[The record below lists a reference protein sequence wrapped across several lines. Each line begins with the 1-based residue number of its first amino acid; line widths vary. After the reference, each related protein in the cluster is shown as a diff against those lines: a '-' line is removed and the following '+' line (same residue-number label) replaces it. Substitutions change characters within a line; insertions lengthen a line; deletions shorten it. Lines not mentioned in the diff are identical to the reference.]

1 MRRLLS
7 ILGLML
13 VPGLLQAAEPSQNLI
28 DIYRLA
34 VERDPTW
41 SAARNANLAAQE
53 KLEQGKALYRPTVTF
68 NSNANHTESD
78 IRYLG
83 GSNPFRV
90 GGPQSFD
97 TFSYG
102 VNVNQPILRLQNY
115 LQYQQA
121 KVQVSQA
128 DKQLMLAQQ
137 NLIIRSAQAYFDVLL
152 AQDKIDLINAQKAAI
167 DRQLAQAKANFEVG
181 NATITDVNEAQ
192 ARYDLIQAQEIA
204 AINELEVKKRT
215 VQSVIGEMPGR
226 LAPARSDL
234 KTALPEPDNLDKW
247 VELALQ
253 NNLDLA
259 IQQQNLELATQE
271 VDKQT
276 AGHYPTLDAVGSY
289 TDTRAGGGVN
299 GFGNDLQSSVIG
311 LQLAIPLYQG
321 GLTSSRVR
329 EAVANKQKALD
340 DVEAARRQAD
350 LATREAYL
358 NLTGSVAQVKA
369 YEQALNSSQ
378 SQVDSTTLG
387 YEVGVRNS
395 VDVLN
400 AQQQLFSAKRD
411 LLQARYTYLL
421 STLKLKSAI
430 GMLNEGDLAEI
441 NQRLVMG
448 DAPAAAGGSARH
460 SPN

>member
-1 MRRLLS
+1 MRPSLL
-7 ILGLML
+7 IVALA
-13 VPGLLQAAEPSQNLI
+13 LLPSLSQAADARQSLA
-28 DIYRLA
+28 DIYQLA

-68 NSNANHTESD
+68 SSNASRTESD
-78 IRYLG
+78 IRYLSG
-83 GSNPFRV
+83 NNPFRT

-97 TFSYG
+97 TFGYG
-102 VNVNQPILRLQNY
+102 INVNQPILRMQNY
-115 LQYQQA
+115 LQYQQS

-128 DKQLMLAQQ
+128 DKQLILAQQ
-137 NLIIRSAQAYFDVLL
+137 NLILRTAQAYFDVLL
-152 AQDKIDLINAQKAAI
+152 AQDKIELINAQKAAI
-167 DRQLAQAKANFEVG
+167 NRQLEQAKANFELG

-192 ARYDLIQAQEIA
+192 ARYDLTTAQEIA
-204 AINELEVKKRT
+204 ALNEFEVKKRT
-215 VQSVIGEMPGR
+215 VQAVIGEMPKQ

-234 KTALPEPDNLDKW
+234 KTTLPEPANMDKW
-247 VELALQ
+247 VELAMQ
-253 NNLDLA
+253 SNLNLS
-259 IQQQNLELATQE
+259 IQQQNLEIATQE
-271 VDKQT
+271 VDKQN

-289 TDTRAGGGVN
+289 TDTRASGGIN
-299 GFGNDLQSSVIG
+299 GFGTDLQSGVIG

-321 GLTSSRVR
+321 GATSSRIR
-329 EAVANKQKALD
+329 EAVANKQKAQD

-350 LATREAYL
+350 LETREAYL
-358 NLTGSVAQVKA
+358 NLTGSVAQVQA
-369 YEQALNSSQ
+369 FEQALNSSQ
-378 SQVDSTTLG
+378 SQVDSTALG

-441 NQRLVMG
+441 NQRLLLSN
-448 DAPAAAGGSARH
+448 SA
-460 SPN
+460 SNQQAN

>member
-1 MRRLLS
+1 MRPSSLILALALL
-7 ILGLML
+7 
-13 VPGLLQAAEPSQNLI
+13 PGLSQAAEPQQSLV
-28 DIYRLA
+28 DIYQLA

-68 NSNANHTESD
+68 SSNASRTESD
-78 IRYLG
+78 IRYLSG
-83 GSNPFRV
+83 NNPFRT

-97 TFSYG
+97 TFGYG
-102 VNVNQPILRLQNY
+102 INVNQPILRMQNY
-115 LQYQQA
+115 LQYQQS

-128 DKQLMLAQQ
+128 DKQLILAQQ
-137 NLIIRSAQAYFDVLL
+137 NLILRTSQAYFDVLL

-167 DRQLAQAKANFEVG
+167 NRQLEQAKANFELG

-192 ARYDLIQAQEIA
+192 ARYDLTTAQEIA
-204 AINELEVKKRT
+204 ALNEFEVKKRT
-215 VQSVIGEMPGR
+215 VQSVIGEMPKK

-234 KTALPEPDNLDKW
+234 KTTLPEPNNMDKW
-247 VELALQ
+247 VELAMQ
-253 NNLDLA
+253 SNLNLS

-271 VDKQT
+271 VDKQN

-289 TDTRAGGGVN
+289 TDTRASGGIN
-299 GFGNDLQSSVIG
+299 GFGTDLQSGVIG

-321 GLTSSRVR
+321 GATSSRIR
-329 EAVANKQKALD
+329 EAVANKQKAQD

-350 LATREAYL
+350 LDTRQAYL
-358 NLTGSVAQVKA
+358 NLTGSVAQVQA
-369 YEQALNSSQ
+369 YEQALTSSQ

-441 NQRLVMG
+441 NQRLLLSN
-448 DAPAAAGGSARH
+448 SA
-460 SPN
+460 SNSQAN

>member
-448 DAPAAAGGSARH
+448 DAPAAAGGSTRH

>member
-1 MRRLLS
+1 MRPSSLILALALL
-7 ILGLML
+7 
-13 VPGLLQAAEPSQNLI
+13 PGLSQAAEPQQSLV
-28 DIYRLA
+28 DIYQLA

-68 NSNANHTESD
+68 SSNASRSETD

-83 GSNPFRV
+83 GGNNPFRT
-90 GGPQSFD
+90 GGQQSFD
-97 TFSYG
+97 TFGYG
-102 VNVNQPILRLQNY
+102 ININQPILRMQNY
-115 LQYQQA
+115 LQYQQS

-128 DKQLMLAQQ
+128 DKQLILAQQ
-137 NLIIRSAQAYFDVLL
+137 NLILRTAQAYFDVLL

-167 DRQLAQAKANFEVG
+167 NRQLEQAKANFELG

-192 ARYDLIQAQEIA
+192 ARYDLTTAQEIA
-204 AINELEVKKRT
+204 ALNEFEVKKRT
-215 VQSVIGEMPGR
+215 VQSVIGEMPKQ

-234 KTALPEPDNLDKW
+234 KTTLPEPNNMEKW
-247 VELALQ
+247 VELAMQ
-253 NNLDLA
+253 SNLNLS
-259 IQQQNLELATQE
+259 IQQQNLEIATQE
-271 VDKQT
+271 VDKQN

-289 TDTRAGGGVN
+289 TDTRASGGIN
-299 GFGNDLQSSVIG
+299 GFGSDLQNGTIG

-321 GLTSSRVR
+321 GITSSRIR
-329 EAVANKQKALD
+329 EAVANKQKAQD

-350 LATREAYL
+350 LDTREAYL
-358 NLTGSVAQVKA
+358 NLTGSVAQVQA
-369 YEQALNSSQ
+369 FEQALNSSQ

-441 NQRLVMG
+441 NQRLLLSN
-448 DAPAAAGGSARH
+448 SA
-460 SPN
+460 SSNQAN

>member
-1 MRRLLS
+1 MRTLVA
-7 ILGLML
+7 ILGVVLL
-13 VPGLLQAAEPSQNLI
+13 PGALHAAEPQQSLI
-28 DIYRLA
+28 DIYQLA
-34 VERDPTW
+34 LERDPTW

-68 NSNANHTESD
+68 NSNASRTESD
-78 IRYLG
+78 IRYIG
-83 GSNPFRV
+83 GVNPFRV

-97 TFSYG
+97 TFGYG
-102 VNVNQPILRLQNY
+102 VSVNQPILRLQNY
-115 LQYQQA
+115 VEYQQA

-128 DKQLMLAQQ
+128 DKQLILAQQ
-137 NLIIRSAQAYFDVLL
+137 NLILRSAQAYFDVLL

-167 DRQLAQAKANFEVG
+167 NRQLEQAKANFELG

-192 ARYDLIQAQEIA
+192 ARYDLTMAQEIA
-204 AINELEVKKRT
+204 ALNELEVKKRT
-215 VQSVIGEMPGR
+215 VQSVIGEMPKK
-226 LAPARSDL
+226 LAPARGDL
-234 KTALPEPDNLDKW
+234 KTTLPEPNNMDKW
-247 VELALQ
+247 VDLALQ
-253 NNLDLA
+253 SNLNLN
-259 IQQQNLELATQE
+259 IQQQNLEIATKE
-271 VDKQT
+271 VDKQN

-289 TDTRAGGGVN
+289 TDTRASGGIN
-299 GFGNDLQSSVIG
+299 GFGSDLQSSVIG

-321 GLTSSRVR
+321 GLASSRVR
-329 EAVANKQKALD
+329 EAVAFKQKAQD

-350 LATREAYL
+350 LDTREAYL
-358 NLTGSVAQVKA
+358 NLTGSVAQVQA

-430 GMLNEGDLAEI
+430 GMLSESDLVEV
-441 NQRLVMG
+441 NQRLLL
-448 DAPAAAGGSARH
+448 SN
-460 SPN
+460 SPNTSATDNKTN

>member
-1 MRRLLS
+1 MRPSSLILALALL
-7 ILGLML
+7 
-13 VPGLLQAAEPSQNLI
+13 PGLSQAAEPQQSLV
-28 DIYRLA
+28 DIYQLA

-68 NSNANHTESD
+68 SSNASRTESD
-78 IRYLG
+78 IRYLSG
-83 GSNPFRV
+83 NNPFRT

-97 TFSYG
+97 TFGYG
-102 VNVNQPILRLQNY
+102 INVNQPILRMQNY
-115 LQYQQA
+115 LQYQQS

-128 DKQLMLAQQ
+128 DKQLILAQQ
-137 NLIIRSAQAYFDVLL
+137 NLILRTSQAYFDVLL

-167 DRQLAQAKANFEVG
+167 NRQLEQAKANFELG

-192 ARYDLIQAQEIA
+192 ARYDLTTAQEIA
-204 AINELEVKKRT
+204 ALNEFEVKKRT
-215 VQSVIGEMPGR
+215 VQSVIGEMPKK

-234 KTALPEPDNLDKW
+234 KTTLPEPNNMDKW
-247 VELALQ
+247 VELAMQ
-253 NNLDLA
+253 SNLNLS

-271 VDKQT
+271 VDKQN

-289 TDTRAGGGVN
+289 TDTRASGGIN
-299 GFGNDLQSSVIG
+299 GFGTDLQSGVIG

-321 GLTSSRVR
+321 GATSSRIR
-329 EAVANKQKALD
+329 EAVANKQKAQD

-350 LATREAYL
+350 LDTREAYL
-358 NLTGSVAQVKA
+358 NLTGSVAQVQA
-369 YEQALNSSQ
+369 FEQALNSSQ

-441 NQRLVMG
+441 NQRLLLSN
-448 DAPAAAGGSARH
+448 SA
-460 SPN
+460 SNNQAN

>member
-1 MRRLLS
+1 MRPSSLILALALL
-7 ILGLML
+7 
-13 VPGLLQAAEPSQNLI
+13 PGLSQAAEPQQSLV
-28 DIYRLA
+28 DIYQLA

-68 NSNANHTESD
+68 SSNASRTESD
-78 IRYLG
+78 IRYLSG
-83 GSNPFRV
+83 NNPFRT

-97 TFSYG
+97 TFGYG
-102 VNVNQPILRLQNY
+102 INVNQPILRMQNY
-115 LQYQQA
+115 LQYQQS

-128 DKQLMLAQQ
+128 DKQLILAQQ
-137 NLIIRSAQAYFDVLL
+137 NLILRTSQAYFDVLL

-167 DRQLAQAKANFEVG
+167 NRQLEQAKANFELG

-192 ARYDLIQAQEIA
+192 ARYDLTTAQEIA
-204 AINELEVKKRT
+204 ALNEFEVKKRT
-215 VQSVIGEMPGR
+215 VQSVIGEMPKK

-234 KTALPEPDNLDKW
+234 KTTLPEPNNMDKW
-247 VELALQ
+247 VELAMQ
-253 NNLDLA
+253 SNLNLS

-271 VDKQT
+271 VDKQN

-289 TDTRAGGGVN
+289 TDTRASGGIN
-299 GFGNDLQSSVIG
+299 GFGTDLQSGVIG

-321 GLTSSRVR
+321 GATSSRIR
-329 EAVANKQKALD
+329 EAVANKQKAQD

-350 LATREAYL
+350 LDTREAYL
-358 NLTGSVAQVKA
+358 NLTGSVAQVQA
-369 YEQALNSSQ
+369 FEQALNSSQ

-441 NQRLVMG
+441 NQRLLLTN
-448 DAPAAAGGSARH
+448 SA
-460 SPN
+460 SSNQAN

>member
-1 MRRLLS
+1 MRTLILLFS
-7 ILGLML
+7 LALL
-13 VPGLLQAAEPSQNLI
+13 PYSLQAAEPQQSLV

-68 NSNANHTESD
+68 NTNASRTESD

-83 GSNPFRV
+83 GNNPFRV

-102 VNVNQPILRLQNY
+102 VNVNQPILRMQNY
-115 LQYQQA
+115 VQYQQS

-128 DKQLMLAQQ
+128 DKQLALAQQ
-137 NLIIRSAQAYFDVLL
+137 ELILRTSQAYFEVLL

-167 DRQLAQAKANFEVG
+167 NRQLEQAKANFELG

-192 ARYDLIQAQEIA
+192 ARYDLTMAQEIA
-204 AINELEVKKRT
+204 AHNELEIKKRT
-215 VQSVIGEMPGR
+215 VQSVIGEMPKT

-234 KTALPEPDNLDKW
+234 QTALPEPNNMDKW

-253 NNLDLA
+253 NNLNLE
-259 IQQQNLELATQE
+259 IQQKNLEIATKE
-271 VDKQT
+271 VDKQN

-289 TDTRAGGGVN
+289 TDTRAGGGIN
-299 GFGNDLQSSVIG
+299 GFGTDLQSSVIG
-311 LQLAIPLYQG
+311 LQLQIPFYQG
-321 GLTSSRVR
+321 GATSSRIR
-329 EAVANKQKALD
+329 EAVANKQRAQD
-340 DVEAARRQAD
+340 DVEAARRKAD
-350 LATREAYL
+350 LDTREAYL

-369 YEQALNSSQ
+369 YEQALSSSQ

-400 AQQQLFSAKRD
+400 AQQQLFSAQRD
-411 LLQARYTYLL
+411 LLQSRYNYLL

-430 GMLNEGDLAEI
+430 GMLNESDLAEI
-441 NQRLVMG
+441 NQRLLL
-448 DAPAAAGGSARH
+448 SNNH
-460 SPN
+460 SNSQTR

>member
-1 MRRLLS
+1 MRRLVS
-7 ILGLML
+7 ILAFML
-13 VPGLLQAAEPSQNLI
+13 LPGIPHAAESSQNLI

-53 KLEQGKALYRPTVTF
+53 KLEQGKALYRPSVTF

-83 GSNPFRV
+83 GNNPFRV

-115 LQYQQA
+115 VQYQQA

-128 DKQLMLAQQ
+128 DKQLLLAQQ

-167 DRQLAQAKANFEVG
+167 DRQLAQAKANFDVG

-226 LAPARSDL
+226 LAPARGDL
-234 KTALPEPDNLDKW
+234 RTTLPEPDNLDKW
-247 VELALQ
+247 VALALQ
-253 NNLDLA
+253 NNLNLG
-259 IQQQNLELATQE
+259 IQQQNLEIATQE

-329 EAVANKQKALD
+329 EAVANKQKAFD

-350 LATREAYL
+350 LDTREAYL

-430 GMLNEGDLAEI
+430 GMLSENDLADI
-441 NQRLVMG
+441 NQRLVMSSTPA
-448 DAPAAAGGSARH
+448 DATGGK
-460 SPN
+460 PD